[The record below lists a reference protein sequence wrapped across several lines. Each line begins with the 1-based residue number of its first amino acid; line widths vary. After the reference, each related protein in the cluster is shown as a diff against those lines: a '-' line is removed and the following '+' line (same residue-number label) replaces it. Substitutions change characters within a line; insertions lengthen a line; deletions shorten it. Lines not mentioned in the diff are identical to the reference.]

1 MKKFYTFLFYFIFEY
16 KFLISQNA
24 IAGIFDIF
32 KEPAEVCVDIL
43 KKKYDL
49 SEPNGGRKCKG
60 IFQDQLACMKISLK
74 DNISPLSAL
83 KKCKLQ
89 TTN

>member
-1 MKKFYTFLFYFIFEY
+1 M
-16 KFLISQNA
+16 
-24 IAGIFDIF
+24 
-32 KEPAEVCVDIL
+32 DIL

>member
-43 KKKYDL
+43 KKNMICPSLTVEGNVKVF
-49 SEPNGGRKCKG
+49 SRS
-60 IFQDQLACMKISLK
+60 ISMYE
-74 DNISPLSAL
+74 NIIER
-83 KKCKLQ
+83 
-89 TTN
+89 